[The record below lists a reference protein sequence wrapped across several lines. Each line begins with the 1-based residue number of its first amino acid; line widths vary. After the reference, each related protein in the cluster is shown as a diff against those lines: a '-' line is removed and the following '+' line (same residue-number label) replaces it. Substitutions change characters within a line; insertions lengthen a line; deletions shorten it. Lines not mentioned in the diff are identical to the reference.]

1 MLRRLVPTCEKRVHH
16 SLRCGTGGCP
26 TLPFSPRTA
35 RPRGFCFPSPACP
48 MRRRS
53 VRRVPR
59 SLSLVR
65 GSLTHKRAPFG
76 ARLWFGM
83 TQGRLLPMRRR
94 SSACPLTCVSAH
106 LPENA
111 DGRKRIKNAPRPICA
126 PAHTLRGSH
135 IPPPVSAVRKPPHAA
150 RRPFCARSAPPR
162 KKRSREG
169 SALLFACYLSSAKY
183 LIVRT
188 IWLVY
193 EFSLSYQETTLTSVE
208 PSPMDIHL
216 VCVASNSEP

>member
-83 TQGRLLPMRRR
+83 AQGRLLPMRRR
-94 SSACPLTCVSAH
+94 SSACPLTCVTVH

-135 IPPPVSAVRKPPHAA
+135 IPSPAMRRAAAISRRPCRAVSATQKALPRGE
-150 RRPFCARSAPPR
+150 RSVV
-162 KKRSREG
+162 
-169 SALLFACYLSSAKY
+169 LLV
-183 LIVRT
+183 I
-188 IWLVY
+188 
-193 EFSLSYQETTLTSVE
+193 
-208 PSPMDIHL
+208 
-216 VCVASNSEP
+216 

>member
-1 MLRRLVPTCEKRVHH
+1 MLRCLVPTCEKRVHH

-26 TLPFSPRTA
+26 TLSFSPRTA

-53 VRRVPR
+53 
-59 SLSLVR
+59 
-65 GSLTHKRAPFG
+65 
-76 ARLWFGM
+76 
-83 TQGRLLPMRRR
+83 
-94 SSACPLTCVSAH
+94 SACPLTCVTVH

-126 PAHTLRGSH
+126 SAHTLRGSH
-135 IPPPVSAVRKPPHAA
+135 IPPPVSAVRKPP
-150 RRPFCARSAPPR
+150 RGTCRPFCARSAPPR